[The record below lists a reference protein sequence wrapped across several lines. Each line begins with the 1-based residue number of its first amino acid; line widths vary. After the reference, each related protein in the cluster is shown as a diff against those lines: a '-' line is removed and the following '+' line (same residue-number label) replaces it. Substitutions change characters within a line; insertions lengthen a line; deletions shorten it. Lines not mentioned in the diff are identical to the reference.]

1 MLIPVFLDQFMGF
14 IELVKKT
21 AQFILIVHLSHMF
34 QFGLPKRLYLEH
46 FPQVFLFALFFGSH

>member
-1 MLIPVFLDQFMGF
+1 MGF